1 VCLIEQRGSGTLG
14 ELADIVH
21 DLEPALGP
29 AGGPPEPL
37 EGGITN
43 RNYRV
48 QLGGVEYVLRLHGKD
63 TQLLGISREAEAL
76 ASSAAAGLGIAPEV
90 AGSFAGGMVTRFVP
104 CEALTSPEVAERA
117 EEIARSLRRFHDS
130 HISLPASFWV
140 PDLLAYYEATL
151 AAREAAPLSALGE
164 ARELAGR
171 IATALPAVERR
182 PCHNDLLP
190 GNLIA
195 DTETGRVMIVD
206 WEYAGMGDPWFDLAN
221 LSVNNEFSD
230 DDDERLLAAY
240 HGTPPS
246 AAQRA
251 RLKLMRLMS
260 DIREAAWGVVQGG
273 LSDLDF
279 DFAGYAE
286 RHFARMRG
294 AARNGE
300 VERWLAAAGG
310 EG

>member
-1 VCLIEQRGSGTLG
+1 VCLIEQRGSGTLV

-48 QLGGVEYVLRLHGKD
+48 VLGGVDYVLRLHGKD
-63 TQLLGISREAEAL
+63 TDLLGISREAEAL
-76 ASSAAAGLGIAPEV
+76 ASAAAAGLGIAPEV

-104 CEALTSPEVAERA
+104 CEALTSPEVATRA
-117 EEIARSLRRFHDS
+117 EEIARCLRHFHDS
-130 HISLPASFWV
+130 RVSLPASFWV

-151 AAREAAPLSALGE
+151 AARENETPAALGE
-164 ARELAGR
+164 ARELADR
-171 IATALPAVERR
+171 IATALPAVQRR

-190 GNLIA
+190 GNLLA
-195 DTETGRVMIVD
+195 DTEKGAVLIVD
-206 WEYAGMGDPWFDLAN
+206 WEYAGMGDPWFDLGN
-221 LSVNNEFSD
+221 LSVNNDFSE
-230 DDDERLLAAY
+230 DDDERLLHAY
-240 HGTPPS
+240 NGTPPS
-246 AAQRA
+246 VGQRA
-251 RLKLMRLMS
+251 RLRLMRLMS
-260 DIREAAWGVVQGG
+260 DIREAAWGVVQGR

-286 RHFARMRG
+286 RHFVRMRG
-294 AARNGE
+294 AARDGDL
-300 VERWLAAAGG
+300 ERWLTAAGG